1 MLLFQSLNLIRFF
14 SLADVDGAVIDIS
27 HTIKAALAVAAAPIG
42 EVAVGEQNQLL
53 TRNLSLAVMIGD
65 LLNGGQ
71 VIHPLLPSLLR
82 HKLQQMTTG
91 REMNYSNSL
100 PILKKLYIRR

>member
-1 MLLFQSLNLIRFF
+1 MLQSFNLIRFF

-27 HTIKAALAVAAAPIG
+27 HTIKAALAVVAAPIG
-42 EVAVGEQNQLL
+42 EVEAGEQIQLL
-53 TRNLSLAVMIGD
+53 TRNLSLVVMIGD
-65 LLNGGQ
+65 LLIGVR